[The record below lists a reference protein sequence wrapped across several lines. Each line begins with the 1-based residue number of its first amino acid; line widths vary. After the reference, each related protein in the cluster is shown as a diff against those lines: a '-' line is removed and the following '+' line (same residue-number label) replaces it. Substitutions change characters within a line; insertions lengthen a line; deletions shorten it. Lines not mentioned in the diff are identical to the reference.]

1 MEAGAGEPSSVV
13 GAATCCSTRQSREVE
28 RVTPP
33 SPPIF
38 HKSHDSHLFRCSS
51 HNDGLLTMMTV
62 FSSVRT
68 VKYFPSINLLYTD
81 IYGDIKDTAQAV
93 PIVAAGG
100 NSATVELHPII
111 HLPLCDLLPAHVPIV
126 DLTIVLTRDGVGGL
140 STFAL
145 SLISLPATLIPT
157 TSHPTL
163 PLFTC
168 FFFSQVFPV
177 LNWWRQ
183 QAAGG

>member
-1 MEAGAGEPSSVV
+1 
-13 GAATCCSTRQSREVE
+13 
-28 RVTPP
+28 
-33 SPPIF
+33 
-38 HKSHDSHLFRCSS
+38 
-51 HNDGLLTMMTV
+51 MMTV

-168 FFFSQVFPV
+168 FFFHRFFQS
-177 LNWWRQ
+177 
-183 QAAGG
+183 